1 MLRLLELFEFIG
13 FVEFVGFVRIRFLPI
28 RYALCIL

>member
-1 MLRLLELFEFIG
+1 VLRLLELFEFIG